1 MIMLKIILKENNWLD
16 RKYLDFGWGNGYVII
31 PKDHKSFDMDLDML
45 AVHGGVTFNKVLTD
59 EDIKYYEYLDHKA
72 IGSRIIGFD
81 TCHLSDTLKKWPKT
95 KVFKE
100 AKELR
105 TEIDKL
111 VKKTE

>member
-59 EDIKYYEYLDHKA
+59 SWSNILISNQYMVNNDVIGPEDFEYQLNQAYSYVIKY
-72 IGSRIIGFD
+72 
-81 TCHLSDTLKKWPKT
+81 
-95 KVFKE
+95 VF
-100 AKELR
+100 
-105 TEIDKL
+105 
-111 VKKTE
+111 V